1 MQNFHPLFVH
11 FPIALLLAAWL
22 LTVLGML
29 WRRETLHRAATW
41 NLALG
46 ALGAALA
53 AWTGVQGSRTVT
65 PHNFEIHEIM
75 ELHER
80 LGLAVAWGAAALV
93 AWRALRRRAWPAH
106 RAEQLGQAALLTVI
120 VGCLTYGAYLGG
132 RMVYEYGVG
141 TNLGAQSAIDVEDSH
156 PHSHHD

>member
-29 WRRETLHRAATW
+29 LRRDGLHSIATW

-46 ALGAALA
+46 VLGAAA
-53 AWTGVQGSRTVT
+53 AVITGLRAEGHVL

-80 LGLAVAWGAAALV
+80 CGIVVISAAALLLL
-93 AWRALRRRAWPAH
+93 WRAVRRRAWPTQ
-106 RAEQLGQAALLTVI
+106 RQEQIGQAALLTFVI
-120 VGCLTYGAYLGG
+120 GVLSYGAYLGG

-141 TNLGAQSAIDVEDSH
+141 TNYGAQSHVQVDDSATQH
-156 PHSHHD
+156 RTP